1 MSPQEVLEKTFGYT
15 TFRQKQ
21 LTIINELLD
30 NQSQL
35 VIMPTGGGKSLCY
48 QIPALIKDGT
58 AIVVSPLIALMED
71 QVLTLKNLGVDAA
84 CYHSLQNEKESE
96 EVLAQLFSHE
106 LKLLYVSPERLTS
119 KYFLKQLTQNLNI
132 SLFAI
137 DEAHCISE
145 WGHEFRPEY
154 RRLNLLRQ
162 TFPNIPICAVTATA
176 EKNTQQD
183 IILRLNLPNH
193 IHHASYYRTNLK
205 YTVLNKLKAIEQI
218 QKFLYQHKN
227 ESGIIYCATR
237 KSVEALSTKLQALNI
252 KALPYH
258 GGLDEQERNKAFLA
272 FKHDKI
278 DIVVATSAF
287 GMGIDKP
294 NIRFVIHY
302 HLPKSI
308 EQYYQETGRAGRDGL
323 SSDLLLLYQYSDT
336 SVYEYFM
343 SQLTDQEQIIL
354 QQSKLS
360 KMIDYAESIHCRQSF
375 LLQYFEEDT
384 KGNCNNCDNCLK
396 TPELVDKTTMAQKI
410 LSCIYRAN
418 QQYGST
424 HIINI
429 LKGSKNKKI
438 RMLGHDKL
446 STYGLLA
453 TSSNAEIAQTIGQLL
468 QQQLLVVH
476 DKELRVL
483 QLTLKSRPLLKN
495 QAKFMALPLTQFTH
509 QKEVLNIPQYS
520 DGNHSLLTELKKL
533 RTQISKTKNIAPFMV
548 FSDLTLHD
556 ICTKMPQTL
565 DELETVSGIGEYKL
579 KHYGK
584 LLLTLLSKYNDTEP
598 ASDEVMTLEVESAI

>member
-106 LKLLYVSPERLTS
+106 LKLLYVSHERLTS